1 MEEDA
6 QLHSAFSN
14 RRMQPARDLYSLRMN
29 SNHKPDSQTLN
40 LLVIF
45 CGIFVW
51 QAYENESNICAS
63 RFRTRACSYTLTCV
77 SSVPVCRL
85 GVCQRK
91 TPELC
96 L

>member
-45 CGIFVW
+45 VEYLCGKHMKTSPTFVPLVF
-51 QAYENESNICAS
+51 ARVLAA
-63 RFRTRACSYTLTCV
+63 TR
-77 SSVPVCRL
+77 
-85 GVCQRK
+85 
-91 TPELC
+91 
-96 L
+96 

>member
-1 MEEDA
+1 MYISLSLRLRIFVFYQRERTEEDA

-45 CGIFVW
+45 VEYLCGQHKKASPTFVPLV
-51 QAYENESNICAS
+51 CA
-63 RFRTRACSYTLTCV
+63 RVLATIR
-77 SSVPVCRL
+77 
-85 GVCQRK
+85 
-91 TPELC
+91 
-96 L
+96 